1 MHAATDVTGFGLV
14 GHAKEMAGGSE
25 VSLRIDHQQIEYLPG
40 AVEAAH
46 GKFFS
51 AGLKNNREFAQD
63 HFRFAPSVS
72 EDFRALL
79 FDPQTS
85 GGLLASLAPETAS
98 RAVEALRQRGV
109 SARVIGEVLPKRPIL
124 IEII

>member
-1 MHAATDVTGFGLV
+1 
-14 GHAKEMAGGSE
+14 
-25 VSLRIDHQQIEYLPG
+25 
-40 AVEAAH
+40 
-46 GKFFS
+46 
-51 AGLKNNREFAQD
+51 
-63 HFRFAPSVS
+63 VS

-85 GGLLASLAPETAS
+85 GGLLASLSPQAAG

-109 SARVIGEVLPKRPIL
+109 SARVIGEVLPKQPPL